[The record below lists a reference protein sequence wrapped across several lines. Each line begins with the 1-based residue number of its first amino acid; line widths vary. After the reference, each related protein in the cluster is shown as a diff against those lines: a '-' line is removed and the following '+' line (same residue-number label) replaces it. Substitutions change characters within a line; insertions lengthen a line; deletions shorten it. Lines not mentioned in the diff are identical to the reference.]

1 VKKIGIFT
9 ADLMTPAGPS
19 RAACW
24 IAERLSRRHEVWL
37 ISRDRPAIQSLI
49 RRFGVSLA
57 DVRFLSLDVPGD
69 RRASAW
75 RSLTPSVLRRY
86 WGTVNQFPAYR
97 RLCKLKLD
105 LFILNQSFHYMK
117 NPAPRGIFM
126 CMFPWPLP
134 QFPHARWCRL
144 PLVKPLIN
152 RALANTLNRFP
163 DAPETYDVITA
174 NSHFTASWIKRLWN
188 KDAPVIY
195 SATELMP
202 SPLSG
207 RKEHIILTVGR
218 YNWDKQQH
226 ILIEAFRGMPEL
238 HETGWELHLAGQT
251 LPERTSRRY
260 HDALQESARGYPV
273 LFHYDLSLKEL
284 RQLYGRSAIYWHAKG
299 FGVPEDEPHRMEH
312 FGITPLE
319 AMSAGC
325 VPVVMDAGGLRETV
339 QHGVNGLRWN
349 TLDELRQ
356 QTLLLARNPELLA
369 QFRARAVQV
378 DSRFGMDPFLEAI
391 DRLVEGVL
399 AQA

>member
-86 WGTVNQFPAYR
+86 WSIVNQFPAYR
-97 RLCKLKLD
+97 RLCNLKLD

-174 NSHFTASWIKRLWN
+174 NSHFTALDQAALEQGRTRHLLGDRA
-188 KDAPVIY
+188 DAIAAVRSEGAHHPDRRAIQ
-195 SATELMP
+195 L
-202 SPLSG
+202 
-207 RKEHIILTVGR
+207 
-218 YNWDKQQH
+218 
-226 ILIEAFRGMPEL
+226 
-238 HETGWELHLAGQT
+238 GQT
-251 LPERTSRRY
+251 AA
-260 HDALQESARGYPV
+260 H
-273 LFHYDLSLKEL
+273 
-284 RQLYGRSAIYWHAKG
+284 
-299 FGVPEDEPHRMEH
+299 PHRGVSGH
-312 FGITPLE
+312 
-319 AMSAGC
+319 AG
-325 VPVVMDAGGLRETV
+325 A
-339 QHGVNGLRWN
+339 
-349 TLDELRQ
+349 
-356 QTLLLARNPELLA
+356 A
-369 QFRARAVQV
+369 
-378 DSRFGMDPFLEAI
+378 
-391 DRLVEGVL
+391 
-399 AQA
+399 